1 VREASRITMTI
12 IVILIAISAYL
23 SGFYTTSP
31 KITTIMETM
40 TITMLSTVMHAVTH
54 AITSTITMTQIIIKE
69 FLSKYEIRCLIAIV
83 DSAEGTVTIER
94 ELQRVIAQFSYVRG
108 GLLALDIANKIVDTD
123 DYT

>member
-1 VREASRITMTI
+1 VREASRITITI

-31 KITTIMETM
+31 KITTIIETM
-40 TITMLSTVMHAVTH
+40 TITMLSTVTH

-69 FLSKYEIRCLIAIV
+69 FLSKYEVRCSIAIV

-94 ELQRVIAQFSYVRG
+94 EPQRVIAQFSYVRG

-123 DYT
+123 DHT